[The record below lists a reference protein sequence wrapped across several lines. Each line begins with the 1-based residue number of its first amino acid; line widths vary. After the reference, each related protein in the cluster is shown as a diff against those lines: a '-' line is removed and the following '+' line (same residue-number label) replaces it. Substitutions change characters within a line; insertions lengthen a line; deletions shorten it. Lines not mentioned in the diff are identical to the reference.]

1 MALYQSKTITVNKPF
16 EEVYGK
22 VSDLKNLEQFGDRI
36 PKEYTVNFECDTDYV
51 QFRVAPVGDLLL
63 RIVERGADKIRL
75 NVEKLPFK
83 AEICM
88 IIAELEPLKTT
99 SFGIELNAD
108 IPIFL
113 KPMIG
118 AKLQDG
124 INTVTEGIGRLFDAG

>member
-22 VSDLKNLEQFGDRI
+22 VSDLKNIEQFRDRI

-51 QFRVAPVGDLLL
+51 QFRVAPVSDLLL

-83 AEICM
+83 AEMSMNIGNVSPSETN
-88 IIAELEPLKTT
+88 IQLVLD
-99 SFGIELNAD
+99 AD
-108 IPIFL
+108 IPFFVKHIV
-113 KPMIG
+113 G
-118 AKLQDG
+118 NKLE
-124 INTVTEGIGRLFDAG
+124 EGMDKIADILTLSLNSL

>member
-22 VSDLKNLEQFGDRI
+22 VSDLRNLEQFRDRI

-51 QFRVAPVGDLLL
+51 QFRVAPLGDLLL

-83 AEICM
+83 AEISM
-88 IIAELEPLKTT
+88 NIGNVSPSETNIQLVLD
-99 SFGIELNAD
+99 AD
-108 IPIFL
+108 IPFFVKHIV
-113 KPMIG
+113 G
-118 AKLQDG
+118 NKLE
-124 INTVTEGIGRLFDAG
+124 EGMDKIADILTLSLNRL

>member
-22 VSDLKNLEQFGDRI
+22 VSDLKNLEQFRDRI

-63 RIVERGADKIRL
+63 RIVERGTDKIRL

-83 AEICM
+83 AEISM
-88 IIAELEPLKTT
+88 NIGNVSPSETNIQLVLD
-99 SFGIELNAD
+99 AD
-108 IPIFL
+108 IPFFVKHIV
-113 KPMIG
+113 G
-118 AKLQDG
+118 NKLE
-124 INTVTEGIGRLFDAG
+124 EGMDKIADILTLSLNSL

>member
-22 VSDLKNLEQFGDRI
+22 VSDLKNLEQFRDRI

-75 NVEKLPFK
+75 NIEKLPFK
-83 AEICM
+83 AEMSMNIGNVSPSETN
-88 IIAELEPLKTT
+88 IQLVLD
-99 SFGIELNAD
+99 AD
-108 IPIFL
+108 IPFFVKHIV
-113 KPMIG
+113 G
-118 AKLQDG
+118 NKLE
-124 INTVTEGIGRLFDAG
+124 EGMNKIADILTLSLNSL

>member
-1 MALYQSKTITVNKPF
+1 MALYQSKIITVNKPF

-22 VSDLKNLEQFGDRI
+22 VSDLKNLEQFRDRI

-83 AEICM
+83 AEISM
-88 IIAELEPLKTT
+88 NIGNVSPSETNIQLVLD
-99 SFGIELNAD
+99 AD
-108 IPIFL
+108 IPFFVKHIV
-113 KPMIG
+113 G
-118 AKLQDG
+118 NKLE
-124 INTVTEGIGRLFDAG
+124 EGMDKIADILTLSLNSL

>member
-22 VSDLKNLEQFGDRI
+22 VSDLKNLEQFRDRI

-75 NVEKLPFK
+75 NIEKLPFK
-83 AEICM
+83 AEMSMNIGNVLPSETN
-88 IIAELEPLKTT
+88 IQLVLD
-99 SFGIELNAD
+99 AD
-108 IPIFL
+108 IPFFVKHIV
-113 KPMIG
+113 G
-118 AKLQDG
+118 NKLE
-124 INTVTEGIGRLFDAG
+124 EGMDKIADILTLSLNSL

>member
-22 VSDLKNLEQFGDRI
+22 VSDLKNIEQFRDRI

-75 NVEKLPFK
+75 NIEKLPFK
-83 AEICM
+83 AEISM
-88 IIAELEPLKTT
+88 NIGNVSPSETNIRLVLD
-99 SFGIELNAD
+99 AD
-108 IPIFL
+108 IPFFVKHIV
-113 KPMIG
+113 G
-118 AKLQDG
+118 NKLE
-124 INTVTEGIGRLFDAG
+124 EGMDKIADILTLSLNNL

>member
-22 VSDLKNLEQFGDRI
+22 VSDLKNIEQFRDRI

-75 NVEKLPFK
+75 NIEKLPFK
-83 AEICM
+83 AEMSMNIGNVSPSETN
-88 IIAELEPLKTT
+88 IQLVLD
-99 SFGIELNAD
+99 AD
-108 IPIFL
+108 IPFFVKHIV
-113 KPMIG
+113 G
-118 AKLQDG
+118 NKLE
-124 INTVTEGIGRLFDAG
+124 EGIDKIADILTLSLNSL

>member
-22 VSDLKNLEQFGDRI
+22 VSDLKNLEQFRDRI

-75 NVEKLPFK
+75 NIEKLPFK
-83 AEICM
+83 AEMSMNIGNVSPSETN
-88 IIAELEPLKTT
+88 IQLVLD
-99 SFGIELNAD
+99 AD
-108 IPIFL
+108 IPFFVKHIV
-113 KPMIG
+113 G
-118 AKLQDG
+118 NKLE
-124 INTVTEGIGRLFDAG
+124 EGMNKIVDILTLSLNSL

>member
-22 VSDLKNLEQFGDRI
+22 VSDLKNIEQFRDRI

-75 NVEKLPFK
+75 NIEKLPFK
-83 AEICM
+83 AEMSMNIGNVSPSETN
-88 IIAELEPLKTT
+88 IQLVLD
-99 SFGIELNAD
+99 AD
-108 IPIFL
+108 IPFFVKHIV
-113 KPMIG
+113 G
-118 AKLQDG
+118 NKLA
-124 INTVTEGIGRLFDAG
+124 EGMDKIADILTLSLNSL

>member
-22 VSDLKNLEQFGDRI
+22 VSDLKNIEQFRDRI

-75 NVEKLPFK
+75 NIEKLPFK
-83 AEICM
+83 AEMSMNIGNVSPSETN
-88 IIAELEPLKTT
+88 IQLVLD
-99 SFGIELNAD
+99 AD
-108 IPIFL
+108 IPFFVKHIV
-113 KPMIG
+113 G
-118 AKLQDG
+118 NKLE
-124 INTVTEGIGRLFDAG
+124 EGMNKIADILTLSLNNL

>member
-22 VSDLKNLEQFGDRI
+22 VSDLKNIEQFRDRI

-75 NVEKLPFK
+75 NIEKLPFK
-83 AEICM
+83 AEMSMNIGNVSPSETD
-88 IIAELEPLKTT
+88 IQLVLD
-99 SFGIELNAD
+99 AD
-108 IPIFL
+108 IPFFVKHIV
-113 KPMIG
+113 G
-118 AKLQDG
+118 NKLE
-124 INTVTEGIGRLFDAG
+124 EGMDKIADILTLSLNSL

>member
-22 VSDLKNLEQFGDRI
+22 VSDLKNIEQFRDRI

-75 NVEKLPFK
+75 NIEKLPFK
-83 AEICM
+83 AEMSMNIGNVSPSETN
-88 IIAELEPLKTT
+88 IQLVLD
-99 SFGIELNAD
+99 AD
-108 IPIFL
+108 IPFFVKHIVGN
-113 KPMIG
+113 K
-118 AKLQDG
+118 
-124 INTVTEGIGRLFDAG
+124 V

>member
-22 VSDLKNLEQFGDRI
+22 VSDLKNLEQFRDRI

-63 RIVERGADKIRL
+63 RIVERGTDKIRL

-83 AEICM
+83 AEISM
-88 IIAELEPLKTT
+88 NIGNVSPSETNIQLVLD
-99 SFGIELNAD
+99 AD
-108 IPIFL
+108 IPFFVKHIV
-113 KPMIG
+113 G
-118 AKLQDG
+118 NKLE
-124 INTVTEGIGRLFDAG
+124 EGMDKIADILTLSL

>member
-22 VSDLKNLEQFGDRI
+22 VSDLKNLEQFRDRI

-51 QFRVAPVGDLLL
+51 QFRVAPVGDLRL

-83 AEICM
+83 AEISM
-88 IIAELEPLKTT
+88 NIGNVSPSETNIQLVLD
-99 SFGIELNAD
+99 AD
-108 IPIFL
+108 IPFFVKHIV
-113 KPMIG
+113 G
-118 AKLQDG
+118 NKLE
-124 INTVTEGIGRLFDAG
+124 EGMDKIADILTLSLNSL

>member
-22 VSDLKNLEQFGDRI
+22 VSDLKNLEQFRDRI

-83 AEICM
+83 AEISM
-88 IIAELEPLKTT
+88 NIGNVSPSETNIQLVLD
-99 SFGIELNAD
+99 AD
-108 IPIFL
+108 IPFFVKHIV
-113 KPMIG
+113 G
-118 AKLQDG
+118 NKLE
-124 INTVTEGIGRLFDAG
+124 EGMNKIADILTLSLNSL

>member
-22 VSDLKNLEQFGDRI
+22 VSDLKNIEQFRDRI

-75 NVEKLPFK
+75 NIEKLPFK
-83 AEICM
+83 AEMSMNIGNVSPSETN
-88 IIAELEPLKTT
+88 IQLVLD
-99 SFGIELNAD
+99 AD
-108 IPIFL
+108 IPFFVKHIV
-113 KPMIG
+113 G
-118 AKLQDG
+118 NKLE
-124 INTVTEGIGRLFDAG
+124 EGMDKIADILTLSLNSL

>member
-22 VSDLKNLEQFGDRI
+22 VSDLKNLEQFRDRI

-83 AEICM
+83 AEMSMNIGNVSPSETN
-88 IIAELEPLKTT
+88 IQLVLD
-99 SFGIELNAD
+99 AD
-108 IPIFL
+108 IPFFVKHIV
-113 KPMIG
+113 G
-118 AKLQDG
+118 NKLE
-124 INTVTEGIGRLFDAG
+124 EGMDKIADVLTLSLNCL

>member
-22 VSDLKNLEQFGDRI
+22 VSDLKNIEQFRDRI

-83 AEICM
+83 AEMSMNIGNVSPSETN
-88 IIAELEPLKTT
+88 IQLVLD
-99 SFGIELNAD
+99 AD
-108 IPIFL
+108 IPFFVKHIV
-113 KPMIG
+113 G
-118 AKLQDG
+118 NKLE
-124 INTVTEGIGRLFDAG
+124 EGMDKIADILTLSLNCL

>member
-22 VSDLKNLEQFGDRI
+22 VSDLRNLEQFRDRI

-83 AEICM
+83 AEMSMNIGNVSPSETN
-88 IIAELEPLKTT
+88 IQLVLD
-99 SFGIELNAD
+99 AD
-108 IPIFL
+108 IPFFVKHIV
-113 KPMIG
+113 G
-118 AKLQDG
+118 NKLE
-124 INTVTEGIGRLFDAG
+124 EGMDKIADILTLSLNSL

>member
-22 VSDLKNLEQFGDRI
+22 VSDLKNIEQFRDRI

-63 RIVERGADKIRL
+63 RIVERGTDKIRL

-83 AEICM
+83 AEISM
-88 IIAELEPLKTT
+88 NIGNVSPSETNIQLVLD
-99 SFGIELNAD
+99 AD
-108 IPIFL
+108 IPFFVKHIV
-113 KPMIG
+113 G
-118 AKLQDG
+118 NKLE
-124 INTVTEGIGRLFDAG
+124 EGMDKIADILTLSLNSL

>member
-22 VSDLKNLEQFGDRI
+22 VSDLKNIEQFRDRI

-75 NVEKLPFK
+75 NIEKLPFK
-83 AEICM
+83 AEMSMNIGNVSPSETN
-88 IIAELEPLKTT
+88 IQLVLD
-99 SFGIELNAD
+99 AD
-108 IPIFL
+108 IPFFVKHIV
-113 KPMIG
+113 G
-118 AKLQDG
+118 NKLE
-124 INTVTEGIGRLFDAG
+124 EGMNKIADILTLSLNSL

>member
-22 VSDLKNLEQFGDRI
+22 VSDLKNLEQFRDRI

-83 AEICM
+83 AEISM
-88 IIAELEPLKTT
+88 NIGNVSPSETNIQLVLD
-99 SFGIELNAD
+99 AD
-108 IPIFL
+108 IPFFVKHIV
-113 KPMIG
+113 G
-118 AKLQDG
+118 NKLE
-124 INTVTEGIGRLFDAG
+124 EGMDKIADILTLSLNNL

>member
-1 MALYQSKTITVNKPF
+1 MALYQSKTITVNKPL

-22 VSDLKNLEQFGDRI
+22 VSDLKNLEQFRDRI

-83 AEICM
+83 AEMSMNIGNVSPSETN
-88 IIAELEPLKTT
+88 IQLVLD
-99 SFGIELNAD
+99 AD
-108 IPIFL
+108 IPFFVKHIV
-113 KPMIG
+113 G
-118 AKLQDG
+118 NKLE
-124 INTVTEGIGRLFDAG
+124 EGMDKIADVLTLSLNSL

>member
-22 VSDLKNLEQFGDRI
+22 VSDLKNLEQFRDRI

-63 RIVERGADKIRL
+63 RTVERGADKIRL

-83 AEICM
+83 AEISM
-88 IIAELEPLKTT
+88 NIGNVSPSETNIQLVLD
-99 SFGIELNAD
+99 AD
-108 IPIFL
+108 IPFFVKHIV
-113 KPMIG
+113 G
-118 AKLQDG
+118 NKLE
-124 INTVTEGIGRLFDAG
+124 EGMDKIADILTLSLNSL

>member
-22 VSDLKNLEQFGDRI
+22 VSDLKNIEQFRDRI

-83 AEICM
+83 AEMSMNIGNVSPSETN
-88 IIAELEPLKTT
+88 IQLVLD
-99 SFGIELNAD
+99 AD
-108 IPIFL
+108 IPFFVKHIV
-113 KPMIG
+113 G
-118 AKLQDG
+118 NKLE
-124 INTVTEGIGRLFDAG
+124 EGMNKIADILTLSLNSL

>member
-22 VSDLKNLEQFGDRI
+22 VSDLKNLEQFRDRI

-63 RIVERGADKIRL
+63 RIVERGADKIKL

-83 AEICM
+83 AEMSMNIGNVSPSETN
-88 IIAELEPLKTT
+88 IQLVLD
-99 SFGIELNAD
+99 AD
-108 IPIFL
+108 IPFFVKHIV
-113 KPMIG
+113 G
-118 AKLQDG
+118 NKLE
-124 INTVTEGIGRLFDAG
+124 EGMDKIADILTLSLNSL

>member
-22 VSDLKNLEQFGDRI
+22 VSDLKNIEQFRDRI

-83 AEICM
+83 AEMSMNIGNVSPSETN
-88 IIAELEPLKTT
+88 IQLVLD
-99 SFGIELNAD
+99 AD
-108 IPIFL
+108 IPFFVKHIV
-113 KPMIG
+113 G
-118 AKLQDG
+118 NKLE
-124 INTVTEGIGRLFDAG
+124 EGMDKIADILTLSLNSL

>member
-1 MALYQSKTITVNKPF
+1 MALYQSKIITVNKPF

-22 VSDLKNLEQFGDRI
+22 VSDLRNLEQFRDRI

-83 AEICM
+83 AEISM
-88 IIAELEPLKTT
+88 NIGNVSPSETNIQLVLD
-99 SFGIELNAD
+99 AD
-108 IPIFL
+108 IPFFVKHIV
-113 KPMIG
+113 G
-118 AKLQDG
+118 NKLE
-124 INTVTEGIGRLFDAG
+124 EGMDKIADILTLSLNSL